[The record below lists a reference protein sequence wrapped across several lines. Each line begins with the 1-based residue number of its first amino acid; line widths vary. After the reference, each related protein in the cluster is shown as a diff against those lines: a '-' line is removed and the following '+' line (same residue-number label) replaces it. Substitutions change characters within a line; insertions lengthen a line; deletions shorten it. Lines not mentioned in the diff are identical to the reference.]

1 MVFSHGLG
9 GTRNSYS
16 HLCGSLSS
24 YGLIVVAPEHRDGS
38 APITFIR
45 EPVEVDGTNAPNPSR
60 DRFATTTLKQAI
72 DYQKIPHRP
81 GKDVEDGR
89 NRQLRIRLRELALL
103 FEALRK
109 IDQGHHL
116 TNLDCTFASSS
127 PAENGLGLN
136 AFYGCLDVQRPGSI
150 VWAGHSFGVATVIQ
164 FVKSVYYDPPS
175 EPLPTSTLFTPDRS
189 SSLVRQITPSSPLV
203 LLDPWAMPLTGES
216 TRWLFEKP
224 LPTYTPAGPHGRN
237 IIAILS
243 EAFFK
248 WDDNLKHTKRVL
260 SADPR
265 SASDS
270 SNGGQKLR
278 IFYAVRS
285 AHLSQSDFG
294 ILFPWLTKKL
304 CEAEEPERTLKLN
317 VRAILQMLREQAYE
331 VEAISRVDWE
341 DPDVTQVT
349 CEEGHSRH
357 DWAIL
362 APDGAVRGWVS
373 ITLDDGETI
382 KQHVNVTGTAES
394 PPFEAVVFEGEMPQG
409 EPVPTK
415 A

>member
-16 HLCGSLSS
+16 HVCGSLSS

-45 EPVEVDGTNAPNPSR
+45 EPVEVGHANTPNPSR
-60 DRFATTTLKQAI
+60 DRLATTTLKQAI
-72 DYQKIPHRP
+72 DYQTLPHRP

-89 NRQLRIRLRELALL
+89 NSQLRIRLRELALL

-116 TNLDCTFASSS
+116 TNLDCTFASSLPS
-127 PAENGLGLN
+127 KYGLDLS
-136 AFYGCLDVQRPGSI
+136 AFYGRLDIQQPGSV
-150 VWAGHSFGVATVIQ
+150 VWAGHSFGAATVIQ
-164 FVKSVYYDPPS
+164 LVKSVYYDPPS
-175 EPLPTSTLFTPDRS
+175 ETPPTALFTPDRS
-189 SSLVRQITPSSPLV
+189 SSLAQQITPSSPLV

-216 TRWLFEKP
+216 TRWLFDKP
-224 LPTYTPAGPHGRN
+224 LPTYAPAGPHGRN
-237 IIAILS
+237 VITILS

-248 WDDNLKHTKRVL
+248 WHDNLKYTQRAL

-270 SNGGQKLR
+270 SNGVHKLR
-278 IFYAVRS
+278 VFYAVRS

-304 CEAEEPERTLKLN
+304 CEAEEPERTLRLN
-317 VRAILQMLREQAYE
+317 VRAVLQMLREQGYE
-331 VEAISRVDWE
+331 VEATSPIDRE
-341 DPDVTQVT
+341 EPDVTQLT
-349 CEEGHSRH
+349 SEEGHARH

-373 ITLDDGETI
+373 VALGDGGAI
-382 KQHVNVTGTAES
+382 KQQVNFNGTAES
-394 PPFEAVVFEGEMPQG
+394 PPFEAMEVAVEGEMPQG
-409 EPVPTK
+409 ELVPT
-415 A
+415 